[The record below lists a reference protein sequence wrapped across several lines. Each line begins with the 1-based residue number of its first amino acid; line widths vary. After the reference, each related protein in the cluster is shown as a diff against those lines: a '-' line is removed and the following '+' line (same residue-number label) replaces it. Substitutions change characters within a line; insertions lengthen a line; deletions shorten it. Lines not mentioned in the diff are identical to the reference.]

1 MKIEASMLVTKR
13 DGSKEILDIVKI
25 QRAVAWACKGLEVS
39 QSDLETSARLPLF
52 DGVTTEDIQRTLI
65 MTAADKIS
73 EQEPQWTFVAARL
86 LLQTLYKH
94 ANDGSIEYPKW
105 LQYGNLGVYHKLI
118 DRKLIDP
125 TQFDFEAINA
135 AIDPTRDFTFDYLGL
150 QTLADR
156 YLLRIEA
163 QDRIVELPQH
173 LMMRVAMGV
182 ALRETTIEK
191 RTQYAIAYY
200 NMYSERRA
208 INSTPTLFNSGT
220 LHPQLSS
227 CFGTFI
233 GDSIDGIM
241 DGMKEVAQY
250 SKFSG
255 GCSIDVGGVRATGS
269 RIGSTRGKAGGP
281 IPYLKLYN
289 DVLIGF
295 DQSGKRKGSGS
306 VYMEPWH
313 ADIYRYLDLRE
324 PGDERVRAHDI
335 FPAMWIPDLFM
346 KRLMEGG
353 TWSLFDPKVVPHLHE
368 TYGEEFESL
377 YIAAEKDGLA
387 TEVIHAEDLWYTIM
401 ERLWTHGVYWPCFKD
416 TVNYRYAQPEV
427 VHQSNLCTEITLRN
441 DDDVSFVCNL
451 GSINVSHKKHMMERN
466 TVGEWLWNSDL
477 ENTVRLMVRNLDS
490 VISIGIIPH
499 AKGKRMQE
507 LDRPVGLGVM
517 GWAEALYAMGID
529 YESEEHVSYSNEILK
544 QISLTAIDE
553 SANLA
558 AEWGS
563 YPTFGVSAWADGR
576 LPVDSLRHRRVVDK
590 FNLDIVN
597 TNAPFGD
604 MDALRAKV
612 KKGMRNSTLL
622 AIAPTATIANII
634 GTTQCTELPWDK
646 VFTKKNLSGTFK
658 YLAHTLT
665 NNPHNL
671 PFKSAN
677 SVDQLWTVWSAAA
690 RQIWV
695 DQGQSTNYF
704 VNPNIPGDLIGDSIS
719 DMYKEAWLC
728 GTKTSYYLYGQAE
741 EGSVAV
747 TQLLGDSAEPSTE
760 EPEEPE
766 GRFCSINAGPDCEAC
781 Q

>member
-1 MKIEASMLVTKR
+1 MLVTKR
-13 DGSKEILDIVKI
+13 NGSKEPLDIIKI
-25 QRAVAWACKGLEVS
+25 QRAVAWACNGLDVS
-39 QSDLETSARLPLF
+39 QSDLETSARLPLY
-52 DGVTTEDIQRTLI
+52 DGVKTDDIQRTLI

-73 EQEPQWTFVAARL
+73 EQEPQWAYVAARL

-94 ANDGSIEYPKW
+94 ANDGSIEYPHW
-105 LQYGNLGVYHKLI
+105 TQYADVGVKNSLLDAKL
-118 DRKLIDP
+118 LDP
-125 TQFDFEAINA
+125 TQFDFDAIND
-135 AIDPTRDFTFDYLGL
+135 AIKPERDLQFDYLGL

-156 YLLRIEA
+156 YLLRIEED
-163 QDRIVELPQH
+163 DRIVELPQH
-173 LMMRVAMGV
+173 MLMRVAMGV
-182 ALRETTIEK
+182 ASREETIEN
-191 RTQYAIAYY
+191 RTKYAIEYY
-200 NMYSERRA
+200 NLYSQQRS

-241 DGMKEVAQY
+241 DGLKEIAQY

-255 GCSIDVGGVRATGS
+255 GCSIDIGSVRATGS

-289 DVLIGF
+289 DTLIGF

-306 VYMEPWH
+306 AYLELWH
-313 ADIYRYLDLRE
+313 ADVYRFLDLRE
-324 PGDERVRAHDI
+324 PGDERLRAHDI

-346 KRLMEGG
+346 KRLDEGG
-353 TWSLFDPKVVPHLHE
+353 TWSLFDPKVVPELHE
-368 TYGEEFESL
+368 TYGDTFEEHYL
-377 YIAAEKDGLA
+377 AAERAGLA
-387 TEVIHAEDLWYTIM
+387 TETIHAEDLWFTIM

-416 TVNYRYAQPEV
+416 TINYRYAQPQV

-441 DDDVSFVCNL
+441 DDNVSFVCNL
-451 GSINVSHKKHMMERN
+451 GSINVAHPDHKLVRN
-466 TVGEWLWNSDL
+466 HLGEWQWNSTL
-477 ENTVRLMVRNLDS
+477 EKTARLMVRNLDS

-507 LDRPVGLGVM
+507 LDRPIGLGVM
-517 GWAEALYAMGID
+517 GWAEALYSMGID
-529 YESEEHVSYSNEILK
+529 YESPEHIEYANEVMK

-563 YPTFGVSAWADGR
+563 YQTFDESIWKDGL
-576 LPVDSLRHRRVVDK
+576 LPVDTLRHRRVVEK
-590 FNLDIVN
+590 FNLDIIN
-597 TNAPFGD
+597 TTAPFGNL
-604 MDALRAKV
+604 DALRAKV
-612 KKGMRNSTLL
+612 QKGMRNSTLL

-658 YLAHTLT
+658 YLAHTLV
-665 NNPHNL
+665 NNPHGL
-671 PFKSAN
+671 PFKAAN

-690 RQIWV
+690 RQIWI
-695 DQGQSTNYF
+695 DQAQSTNYF
-704 VNPNIPGDLIGDSIS
+704 VNPAIPGDQIGDSIS
-719 DMYKEAWLC
+719 NMYKEAWRC

-741 EGSVAV
+741 EGEVKMDDMPLNIIDPSAFSENPHDGQAGVKV
-747 TQLLGDSAEPSTE
+747 CMLGS
-760 EPEEPE
+760 
-766 GRFCSINAGPDCEAC
+766 GGPDCEAC

>member
-1 MKIEASMLVTKR
+1 MKTEDLMNVTKR
-13 DGSKEILDIVKI
+13 NGEKQPRDISKI
-25 QRAVAWACKGLEVS
+25 QRAVTWACQGLNVS
-39 QSDLETSARLPLF
+39 QSDLETRIHLNLTE
-52 DGVTTEDIQRTLI
+52 GVKTIDIQKTLI
-65 MTAADKIS
+65 MAAADMIS
-73 EQEPQWTFVAARL
+73 ESCPDAAYVAARF
-86 LLQTLYKH
+86 LLQTLYKY
-94 ANDGSIEYPKW
+94 ANNGSITYPNW
-105 LQYGNLGVYHKLI
+105 LDYAKLGVAHKLL
-118 DRKLIDP
+118 DAKLIDP
-125 TQFDFEAINA
+125 TQFDLAAINA
-135 AIDPTRDFTFDYLGL
+135 AIKPERDLTFDYLGL

-163 QDRIVELPQH
+163 EDRIIELPQH
-173 LMMRVAMGV
+173 MLMRVAMGV
-182 ALRETTIEK
+182 ASREETLEK
-191 RTQYAIAYY
+191 RTHYAIAYY
-200 NMYSERRA
+200 ESYSERRS

-227 CFGTFI
+227 CFGTYI

-255 GCSIDVGGVRATGS
+255 GCSIDIGGVRSTGS

-306 VYMEPWH
+306 AYIEPWH
-313 ADIYRYLDLRE
+313 VDVYRFLDLRE
-324 PGDERVRAHDI
+324 PGDERLRAHDI

-346 KRLMEGG
+346 QRVSEGG
-353 TWSLFDPKVVPHLHE
+353 MWSLFDPKVVPQLHE
-368 TYGEEFESL
+368 TYGETFEAL
-377 YIAAEKDGLA
+377 YIQAEKDGLA
-387 TEVIHAEDLWYTIM
+387 AEQIHAEDLWFTII

-416 TVNYRYAQPEV
+416 TVNYRYAQPEI

-451 GSINVSHKKHMMERN
+451 GSVNMAHPKHLLKRDALGN
-466 TVGEWLWNSDL
+466 FRWNAEL
-477 ENTVRLMVRNLDS
+477 EATTRLMVRNLDS

-507 LDRPVGLGVM
+507 LDRPIGLGIM
-517 GWAEALYAMGID
+517 GWAEALYALGID
-529 YESEEHVSYSNEILK
+529 YESADHVVYANEALK

-563 YPTFGVSAWADGR
+563 YPTFDVSTWKDGQ
-576 LPVDSLRHRRVVDK
+576 LPIDSLRHRRVVDK
-590 FNLDIVN
+590 FKLDIVN

-612 KKGMRNSTLL
+612 QKGMRNSTLM

-634 GTTQCTELPWDK
+634 GTTPCTELPWDK

-665 NNPHNL
+665 NNPAGL
-671 PFKSAN
+671 PFKAAN
-677 SVDQLWTVWSAAA
+677 SVDQLWTVWSTAA
-690 RQIWV
+690 RQFWI
-695 DQGQSTNYF
+695 DQAQSTNYY
-704 VNPNIPGDLIGDSIS
+704 VNPAIPEDKIGDSIS

-728 GTKTSYYLYGQAE
+728 GNKTSYYLYGQAE
-741 EGSVAV
+741 EGAVSLETPLVGTDLVVA
-747 TQLLGDSAEPSTE
+747 DA
-760 EPEEPE
+760 EPE
-766 GRFCSINAGPDCEAC
+766 GRFCSIDAGPDCEAC